1 MTPVIEVQGIT
12 KRFPGVI
19 ANNNISLTLEPGEI
33 HALLG
38 ENGAGK
44 STLMN
49 IIYGLYKPDEGVIR
63 VNGKEVSF
71 DSPHDAIRLGIG
83 MVHQHFMLIPVMT
96 VTENIMLGEEETTG
110 RPWVGLSAAAAIG
123 ALFGGLVYGLPG
135 VAYWLL
141 VTAFYLLLTLLRVRL
156 PFGRLA
162 FGALSGAAF
171 GLIFSLLALRFVGD
185 SVMVMFWP
193 LIGALVGAVANLRWI
208 DKRRVAQ
215 RIRALSQE
223 YGLEVNPDALVGD
236 LPVGIQQR
244 VEIIKALYR
253 DARVLILDE
262 PTAVLTPQEA
272 DDLFEVMRRLKQR
285 GVSIFFITHKLRE
298 VLAVADRITVLR
310 RGEVVG
316 TTTPSEATRESLARM
331 MVGRDVM
338 LQVEKTP
345 AKPGEEVLVV
355 RNLVVEDHR
364 GHKAVNGVSFSVRAG
379 EILGVAGV
387 QGNGQSELVEAITGL
402 RHAVGGEIIVLGR
415 NVTNRRP
422 REVTSLGTAH
432 IPEDRIRHGLVLSYP
447 VADNLVLADYYRE
460 PFSHGIILDEPHI
473 EENARRLV
481 GMFDIRTPSVFI
493 PASKLSGGNQQKVIV
508 ARELSRRPRL
518 LIAAQPTRGLD
529 VGSIEFIHQQI
540 VAARD
545 SGAGVLLVSAE
556 LDEIMSLSDRI
567 VVMYQGQIMADI
579 PAGQAT
585 REQLGLLMAGVH
597 VFDREAQPSR

>member
-12 KRFPGVI
+12 KRFPGVV

-110 RPWVGLSAAAAIG
+110 RPWIGLSAAAVIG

-135 VAYWLL
+135 AAYWLL
-141 VTAFYLLLTLLRVRL
+141 VAAFYLLLTLLRVRL

-162 FGALSGAAF
+162 FGTLSGAAF
-171 GLIFSLLALRFVGD
+171 GLVFSLLALRLAGD

-253 DARVLILDE
+253 DAKVLILDE

-316 TTTPSEATRESLARM
+316 TTTPREATRESLARM

-402 RHAVGGEIIVLGR
+402 RHAVSGEIIVLGR

-432 IPEDRIRHGLVLSYP
+432 IPEDRIRHGLVLNYP

-473 EENARRLV
+473 EENAHRLV
-481 GMFDIRTPSVFI
+481 GIFDIRTPSVFI

-597 VFDREAQPSR
+597 VFEQEPQPSR

>member
-110 RPWVGLSAAAAIG
+110 RPWVGLSVAAAIG

-141 VTAFYLLLTLLRVRL
+141 VVAFYLLLTLLRVRL

-171 GLIFSLLALRFVGD
+171 GLIFSLLALRFAGD

-253 DARVLILDE
+253 DAKVLILDE

-402 RHAVGGEIIVLGR
+402 RHAVGGEIIVLGH

-481 GMFDIRTPSVFI
+481 EMFDIRTPSVFI

-567 VVMYQGQIMADI
+567 VVMHQGQIMADI